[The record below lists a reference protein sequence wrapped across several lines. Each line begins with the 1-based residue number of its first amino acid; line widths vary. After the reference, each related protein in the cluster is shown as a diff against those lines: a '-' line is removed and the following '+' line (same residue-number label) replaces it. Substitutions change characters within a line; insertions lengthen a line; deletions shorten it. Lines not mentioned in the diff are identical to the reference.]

1 MAIECYDHMK
11 LPASKRLIFYTG
23 ILSTWK
29 KLIDFSSWM
38 SFD

>member
-1 MAIECYDHMK
+1 MVIECYDHMK

-29 KLIDFSSWM
+29 KTDRFQFM
-38 SFD
+38 DVF